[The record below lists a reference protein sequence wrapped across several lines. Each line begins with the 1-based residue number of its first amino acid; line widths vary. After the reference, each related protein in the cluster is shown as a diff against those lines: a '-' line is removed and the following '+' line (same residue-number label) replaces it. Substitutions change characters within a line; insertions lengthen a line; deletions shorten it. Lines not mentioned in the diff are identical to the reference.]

1 MNSVDAALLPVRS
14 SDERFGAQ
22 DPVGRGQDLAQQAVA
37 KMIEQMARRAATH
50 QIDRG
55 VRLSFPYFDD
65 RRLSLRWRDFTV
77 IPRGRILFVPAFVVI
92 AAEREIE
99 RVRKDSQYSEPTRLH
114 LVELLGRLRSAFA
127 VVSLERRG

>member
-1 MNSVDAALLPVRS
+1 MNTVDAAVLPVRS
-14 SDERFGAQ
+14 DVAHLGDQESVSR
-22 DPVGRGQDLAQQAVA
+22 GRSLAQQAVLEL
-37 KMIEQMARRAATH
+37 IDEMARRAAGH
-50 QIDRG
+50 QLDRG

-99 RVRKDSQYSEPTRLH
+99 RVRLDRQFSESTREHLVDLLERLRQAFSSSEPR
-114 LVELLGRLRSAFA
+114 
-127 VVSLERRG
+127 